1 MKDINV
7 RSTGSCG
14 RGFTYW
20 DREITKKQYEAAQA
34 NGGRLTKSDV
44 DKVLTDSERWGYGA
58 SATGTFEQDGKYY
71 VHCSRA
77 NSCD

>member
-1 MKDINV
+1 MPDINV
-7 RSTGSCG
+7 YSTGTHGCG
-14 RGFTYW
+14 QTFF

-44 DKVLTDSERWGYGA
+44 DKVLTDSERLGYGA
-58 SATGTFEQDGKYY
+58 SATGTFEQDGKFY